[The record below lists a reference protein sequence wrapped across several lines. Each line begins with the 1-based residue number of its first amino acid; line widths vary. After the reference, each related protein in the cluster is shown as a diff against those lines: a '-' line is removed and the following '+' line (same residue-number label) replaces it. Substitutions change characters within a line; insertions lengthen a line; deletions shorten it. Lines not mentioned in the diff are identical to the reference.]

1 MEQEQTWV
9 DRLVQPTRR
18 TFADVQKTG
27 AELLQQLD
35 DGAASLTSAQKRS
48 LREVLAGLGSPEI
61 RTISGITSGWPVLAT
76 DAPRRNFSRTFVPS
90 GVPAVHVNW
99 VGRGERDL

>member
-1 MEQEQTWV
+1 MCSS
-9 DRLVQPTRR
+9 DL
-18 TFADVQKTG
+18 DVQETG

-35 DGAASLTSAQKRS
+35 DGAAALTSAQKRS

-61 RTISGITSGWPVLAT
+61 RTITGITSGWHVSAT
-76 DAPRRNFSRTFVPS
+76 DLPRRNFNRTFVPT

-99 VGRGERDL
+99 VGGGERDP